1 MLVTMQVVMAKKLKA
16 QEIHECRHG
25 NYRDTQERGAPQIP
39 WVPGLHSN
47 HQSLIIG
54 ELNCKLSLKQLKE
67 Q

>member
-1 MLVTMQVVMAKKLKA
+1 MQVVMAKKLKA

-47 HQSLIIG
+47 HQSLILG
-54 ELNCKLSLKQLKE
+54 E
-67 Q
+67 